1 MRLLC
6 GCSSFPLA
14 ATVERFSEGVGA
26 DHKTLPSEFAFQ
38 SIDSMLIKIVTDRKL
53 HVPSQETGQNN
64 LFCSV
69 HKLSRLS
76 DMYQLIRGSPGGDSG
91 NDPVS
96 VWFCLEQ
103 SVSSG

>member
-1 MRLLC
+1 MYM
-6 GCSSFPLA
+6 PL
-14 ATVERFSEGVGA
+14 VL
-26 DHKTLPSEFAFQ
+26 KTLSFAGSVQNFDAL
-38 SIDSMLIKIVTDRKL
+38 SPLSWYMKIVTDRKL
-53 HVPSQETGQNN
+53 HVPSQETGQKN